1 MLSFPTLHHLLVTII
16 LALSSIILNAQQITC
31 TFNQSPTTSL
41 YNCGSTVIANFNMT
55 NLGQMNPQPNLLELY
70 YPLQFDMI
78 RINTINVS
86 YESVYAI
93 NGSLYQPYSFIDPSI
108 PGSPATDVTL
118 KRVGIQLSQSQ
129 LSSSTLQIEFA
140 VNTCE
145 GTSYPNLDN
154 TSLHPMLFDVTA
166 TNTSNTIELAGI
178 FTQQVQLFNSS
189 GVMKFPTLLPNAA
202 TLSTNEP
209 FPSFSQ
215 PLAVFD
221 REFNLTIQGNQF
233 NSINISLALEEDAVD
248 MGFFVVPNTNNPNP
262 IGINQTE
269 IIDQITGQH
278 TYNYTV
284 TRTQLLQW
292 GYQFTQANPA
302 VITFRHRA
310 KIDCPEADDILV
322 TSINATVDCIIAPNC
337 QVTQTNTLLWN
348 KTFPLN
354 RPIQVTSHE
363 VFNGTC
369 NNGNIVN
376 NEYVIKFNLPQS
388 NNEVK
393 VDYLDMP
400 FVNSDFNVTG
410 VAVSGLNGAG
420 ETLINNPTLPQNPR
434 WEIISSQT
442 LRIWISRLPGN
453 FSAWPGIISESGAFK
468 TAAGAYI
475 FEIHVTFDFK
485 EEMFKNCVGNS
496 IAGISPY
503 SQSNNYASLK
513 FSPLCVDNS
522 LPVIVNANIPNRIN
536 IPNQNYILSG
546 GVASPDFTTLLNPDN
561 TLDFNYS
568 ISTSGSQNP
577 LAFFSNGNSVGL
589 CANNS
594 NNLTYQFVFKNS
606 LSSLDGTNL
615 LSLNGGT
622 PIYLTSSNIIAT
634 INGFS
639 ETGIFQGDQITFDI
653 PQGAF
658 SPNFNN
664 TIQIHFSLTLN
675 RCPFDGLVNPDNE
688 SIGFAGAAEFEAEYR
703 VSCSD
708 CPDFYRTLTCI
719 GGDESFG
726 SYVVFQCIGECNYP
740 IAGTEGA
747 QTASFNAERI
757 SFGWKNETHY
767 KAYLL
772 DSNSPANK
780 PFNCKTELVNTTL
793 NWEGLTPDEV
803 ITETKKLYPYDLLF
817 VKSVGTYA
825 APSDLISQISF
836 EIATNRY
843 EGTAPNTSFLELI
856 PGSAFI
862 RVAGQGTFSD
872 FPLSDQVDID
882 PNATLSFGALNNQS
896 YPDAINID
904 IDVHLLTLNPASQAL
919 QSYLNTLTS
928 TAEISFFAVFRV
940 HPEIT
945 LLTNP
950 FGLDPLSTI
959 KPITLRGQF
968 MTSFENSQLPP
979 RGSCETYGEVIEVLI
994 PGAVVHAEAENVLS
1008 ESIDLPIDQTNTS
1021 ISTFDCDA
1029 AQLNNRC
1036 NSNIAYGI
1044 HLFGGFGPTHHDFIE
1059 YRPFLNWQ
1067 NDLQLSSNPP
1077 SSLDITASLLY
1088 NNVVQPTYPQTGNLG
1103 SSLINH
1109 LSPLMKGDLPENN
1122 TYDGLA
1128 FSITKESISSF
1139 LCPNPNTEPEDDFP
1153 IIIDL
1158 PSSVY
1163 THLHN
1168 ENIDYN
1174 CNIDPPIL
1182 SSFGISST
1190 IINNTSGFIAE
1201 NSTLFATPVE
1211 LLIANDPYA
1220 EAIAMTGGINS
1231 SDLCERLR
1239 GTNDIVNG
1247 QQEIISINENLS
1259 FNLQFG
1265 TNAVSVGNSNRAW
1278 ALCRFVDTDGNIISP
1293 SPMLNVD
1300 PTFLGQ
1306 NGATLHYS
1314 SSNNQMLIHFANE
1327 PSTQLSIP
1335 ILAETA
1341 NQANCL
1347 PAGTQ
1352 LEIVYGMFCKDVV
1365 SDQAELNSFFA
1376 HPQEYACFSCTR
1388 TIPIQQEI
1396 GINYTA
1402 ESSILFE
1409 NCKLK
1414 WEIDLENPNNNLS
1427 IINPSLRLVLPDGLL
1442 ISSILPSNLIYT
1454 VSGATVIDGPPAP
1467 VSSVLDINLS
1477 NPIWE
1482 SGTTQHVSIEFIF
1495 SSDLCNN
1502 MVSKEGTELS
1512 LYVFGI
1518 SACDNSQAV
1527 QNIQIQGDNYPV
1539 QLSPGPIP
1547 PSCCAEIEA
1556 NYTVTNSCP
1565 ATSNG
1570 ILSLTGVTFTTP
1582 VGELPLGDISI
1593 CSLSSIDQFGNQ
1605 TPVGLLTN
1613 TIIDDFTNVIL
1624 GPGQYMLQ
1632 INIPPTDFN
1641 PEFSLFEPFF
1651 VLEDNAACPCPCENL
1666 SSLTDI
1672 IVPPD
1677 VITSTQLALY
1687 LNYGQAGF
1695 SLSSRCIQLQ
1705 NDLLI
1710 DNNALFS
1717 QCEFKIP
1724 VGRKIEIQN
1733 GGGNLLLNGCY
1744 LSGCEKLW
1752 EGIINNG
1759 QVTMNGGTTIED
1771 AHTGYYINSLTQ
1783 SIGNT
1788 TFKNCFVGIRYN
1800 PTVMLNS
1807 LSLNGITFSGGTLLP
1822 AYLGCNPAPL
1832 GHSFAGAVLSKLP
1845 ELNMNNS
1852 TRFENLHNGLIA
1864 SQITSLSVN
1873 GTTFENIGTQSIV
1886 NQGAYTGVSYWL
1898 NPIENSGNQQLNLA
1912 SPPRSAIYS
1921 RDCDAV
1927 KIVGNSGNTP
1937 EFENIWNGITS
1948 VNDRNFNVSK
1958 TRLNNLL
1965 RVGITQISFYS
1976 GLSIIDNTI
1985 NFTPNRGLAGIMIFN
2000 PSLNVTGKIHNNIMD
2015 GITSNNPWMQSSI
2028 RRGIFVSGNDG
2039 NTNLS
2044 VAYNRINNMHRG
2056 IWALNCR
2063 RLSSVYN
2070 KINLTGLYTSGQR
2083 GISFE
2088 NCLGS
2093 SANCNTIEGNNLN
2106 FGTNIS
2112 NSPQA
2117 INLTLSQQSS
2127 IQDNYL
2133 TGTSFGI
2140 FSRDNNAG
2148 SSVKLNRLNNHK
2160 NGIYISANSRIGHQ
2174 FYSQNTFWGSFEKH
2188 AVDISLD
2195 YWKSVLCPNCDPED
2209 ELNPI
2214 PAPLFSTFRYGENQT
2229 GTAATLTIPSFP
2241 PNLCH
2246 QNYFYTCVPVYNAQ
2260 LTSPCSYN
2268 NARYGQ
2274 SNNEEETFND
2284 SLLFDKTAKNE
2295 LSFSEF
2301 NEEYTAKVKQYLAS
2315 KKEILQNVL
2324 PDTGV
2329 YATLLYSIESGNESK
2344 LFETDLALNTV
2355 NVDTLLLNNLS
2366 DLSDSIDFHLN
2377 AIYNVD
2383 SLFNANAIDSVTHE
2397 STSQFHHD
2405 QLKQFQLAQKGEL
2418 DYLHTTQN
2426 IPEAKLRNQ
2435 SIEAELLMEQYE
2447 KTVNTIFLNNI
2458 TEGKLN
2464 LDSLQF
2470 ADLLLIA
2477 GTCPKIGG
2485 AAVFKARGIVSM
2497 YSDTTFADDE
2507 ELCAQQGIQ
2516 YRKGQTSLVK
2526 SESSLIRIYPN
2537 PAKNL
2542 LTVQVKLEEME
2553 LCIIKISNTLGQV
2566 IWQGMLSN
2574 PETILNHEISSLAP
2588 GTYFVEVY
2596 PQNREIR
2603 HIEKLIKL

>member
-1 MLSFPTLHHLLVTII
+1 MLSFPTLHHLIVTII
-16 LALSSIILNAQQITC
+16 LALSSITLNAQQVTC

-41 YNCGSTVIANFNMT
+41 YNCGSTVIANFNMI

-86 YESVYAI
+86 NESLYAI
-93 NGSLYQPYSFIDPSI
+93 NGSFYESYSFIDPSI

-129 LSSSTLQIEFA
+129 LNSLTLQIEFV

-145 GTSYPNLDN
+145 GTSYPNLAN

-215 PLAVFD
+215 PLQTFD
-221 REFNLTIQGNQF
+221 RDFTLTIQGNQF

-248 MGFFVVPNTNNPNP
+248 MGFFVLPNTNNPNP

-269 IIDQITGQH
+269 IIDPITGQH
-278 TYNYTV
+278 IYNYTV

-292 GYQFTQANPA
+292 GYQFTPANPA
-302 VITFRHRA
+302 VIRFRHRA
-310 KIDCPEADDILV
+310 KIDCPEAGDILV

-354 RPIQVTSHE
+354 RPIQVISHE

-369 NNGNIVN
+369 NSGNIVN
-376 NEYVIKFNLPQS
+376 NEYEIKFNLPES

-393 VDYLDMP
+393 VDYLDIP
-400 FVNSDFNVTG
+400 FLNSDFNVTS
-410 VAVSGLNGAG
+410 VAVSGLNAAG
-420 ETLINNPTLPQNPR
+420 ETLINNPTLPLNPR
-434 WEIISSQT
+434 WEIISNQT

-522 LPVIVNANIPNRIN
+522 IPVIVNASIPNRIN

-568 ISTSGSQNP
+568 INTSGSQNP

-594 NNLTYQFVFKNS
+594 NNLTYQFIFKNS

-615 LSLNGGT
+615 LSLNGGN

-639 ETGIFQGDQITFDI
+639 ETGIVQGDQITFDI

-675 RCPFDGLVNPDNE
+675 RCPFDELVNPDNE

-740 IAGTEGA
+740 IDGTEGA
-747 QTASFNAERI
+747 QTASFSAERI
-757 SFGWKNETHY
+757 SFGWKNEAQY
-767 KAYLL
+767 EAYL
-772 DSNSPANK
+772 SNSSLTANK
-780 PFNCKTELVNTTL
+780 PFNCKTELANTTS
-793 NWEGLTPDEV
+793 NWEGLTSDDI

-817 VKSVGTYA
+817 VKAEGTYA

-843 EGTAPNTSFLELI
+843 DGTAPNTSFLELI

-968 MTSFENSQLPP
+968 MTSFEISQLPP

-994 PGAVVHAEAENVLS
+994 PGAVVHAEAENVLT
-1008 ESIDLPIDQTNTS
+1008 ESIDLPIDQTNPS

-1029 AQLNNRC
+1029 ADLNKRC

-1044 HLFGGFGPTHHDFIE
+1044 YLFGGFGPTHKDFIE
-1059 YRPFLNWQ
+1059 YRPFLNWH
-1067 NDLQLSSNPP
+1067 NNFQLSSNPT
-1077 SSLDITASLLY
+1077 SSLSITANLLY
-1088 NNVVQPTYPQTGNLG
+1088 NNAAPPTYPQNGNIG
-1103 SSLINH
+1103 INLINH
-1109 LSPLMKGDLPENN
+1109 LTPLMKGDLLETNS
-1122 TYDGLA
+1122 YEGLA

-1139 LCPNPNTEPEDDFP
+1139 LCPNPDTEPEHDFP
-1153 IIIDL
+1153 LLIDI

-1168 ENIDYN
+1168 ENINYN
-1174 CNIDPPIL
+1174 CNISPSI
-1182 SSFGISST
+1182 SATSGISST
-1190 IINNTSGFIAE
+1190 IINNVSSFITE
-1201 NSTLFATPVE
+1201 NSTLFSTPVE
-1211 LLIANDPYA
+1211 LSISNDPYE
-1220 EAIAMTGGINS
+1220 EAIAMIGGINS

-1239 GTNDIVNG
+1239 GTNDNENG

-1265 TNAVSVGNSNRAW
+1265 TNAVSIENSNRVW
-1278 ALCRFVDTDGNIISP
+1278 ALCRFIDTDGNILSP
-1293 SPMLNVD
+1293 SPILNVD
-1300 PTFLGQ
+1300 PVFLTQ
-1306 NGATLHYS
+1306 NGASLHHS

-1327 PSTQLSIP
+1327 PSSQLSIP
-1335 ILAETA
+1335 IIAQVVNST
-1341 NQANCL
+1341 NCL
-1347 PAGTQ
+1347 PSGSQ
-1352 LEIVYGMFCKDVV
+1352 LEIIYGMFCEEVV
-1365 SDQAELNSFFA
+1365 SNQVELNSYFEN
-1376 HPQEYACFSCTR
+1376 PQEYACFSCSR
-1388 TIPIQQEI
+1388 AIPIQQAV
-1396 GINYTA
+1396 GLTYTA
-1402 ESSILFE
+1402 LSSIGFDE
-1409 NCKLK
+1409 EDCKLK
-1414 WEIDLENPNNNLS
+1414 WEIDLQNPSSNLS
-1427 IINPSLRLVLPDGLL
+1427 INNPIIRLVLPDGLL
-1442 ISSILPSNLIYT
+1442 ISSIAPSDLNYN

-1467 VSSVLDINLS
+1467 VSTILDIQIS
-1477 NPIWE
+1477 DATWE
-1482 SGTTQHVSIEFIF
+1482 SGTTKHVTIEFIF
-1495 SSDLCNN
+1495 SSGLCNN
-1502 MVSKEGTELS
+1502 MANKYGTELN
-1512 LYVFGI
+1512 LYVFGT
-1518 SACDNSQAV
+1518 STCDNTQV
-1527 QNIQIQGDNYPV
+1527 LQNIPIQGENYPV
-1539 QLSPGPIP
+1539 LLTPDPINP
-1547 PSCCAEIEA
+1547 NCCAEIHA
-1556 NYTVTNSCP
+1556 NYTVANSCP
-1565 ATSNG
+1565 TSNNG
-1570 ILSLTGVTFTTP
+1570 EFSLTSITFNTPDGELQLDDISLCTLVSIDESGNQSP
-1582 VGELPLGDISI
+1582 VG
-1593 CSLSSIDQFGNQ
+1593 Q
-1605 TPVGLLTN
+1605 LTN
-1613 TIIDDFTNVIL
+1613 ATIENFNNVIL

-1632 INIPPTDFN
+1632 VIVSQTELN
-1641 PEFSLFEPFF
+1641 PAFSLFEPFF
-1651 VLEDNAACPCPCENL
+1651 VFEDIAACPCPCQNL
-1666 SSLTDI
+1666 SELTDI

-1677 VITSTQLALY
+1677 VVTSTELAAF
-1687 LNYGQAGF
+1687 LNLSQSGF

-1705 NDLLI
+1705 NNLLI
-1710 DNNALFS
+1710 DNNVLFS
-1717 QCEFKIP
+1717 NCEFKIP
-1724 VGRKIEIQN
+1724 VGRRIEVQN
-1733 GGGNLLLNGCY
+1733 GGGNLLLSGCY

-1752 EGIINNG
+1752 EGIINSS
-1759 QVTMNGGTTIED
+1759 QVTMNGGTTIKD
-1771 AHTGYYINSLTQ
+1771 AHTGFYINSLTQ

-1788 TFKNCFVGIRYN
+1788 IFKNCFVGIRYN
-1800 PTVMLNS
+1800 PAIELNT
-1807 LSLNGITFSGGTLLP
+1807 LSLNGITFSGGPLLP
-1822 AYLGCNPAPL
+1822 PYFGSNPAPL
-1832 GHSFAGAVLSKLP
+1832 GHSFAGAVIGKLP
-1845 ELNMNNS
+1845 QLNLNS
-1852 TRFENLHNGLIA
+1852 TTRFENLHNGLIA
-1864 SQITSLSVN
+1864 FQVNSVN
-1873 GTTFENIGTQSIV
+1873 VNGSSFNNIGTQTIV
-1886 NQGAYTGVSYWL
+1886 SQGSYTGANYWL

-1912 SPPRSAIYS
+1912 SPSRSAIYS
-1921 RDCDAV
+1921 RDCETV
-1927 KIVGNSGNTP
+1927 KILGNSSNIP
-1937 EFENIWNGITS
+1937 EFDNIWNGITS
-1948 VNDRNFNVSK
+1948 VNDRNFTVSK

-1965 RVGITQISFYS
+1965 RVGITQISYYS
-1976 GLSIIDNTI
+1976 GLNIIGNTI
-1985 NFTPNRGLAGIMIFN
+1985 NFAPNKGLAGIMVFN
-2000 PSLNVTGKIHNNIMD
+2000 PSLNVSGKIHNNIID
-2015 GITSNNPWMQSSI
+2015 GITSNSPSIQSSI

-2044 VAYNRINNMHRG
+2044 LAYNQIKDTHRG

-2063 RLSSVYN
+2063 LLSSVYN
-2070 KINLTGLYTSGQR
+2070 IINLTGLYTSSQR
-2083 GISFE
+2083 GISLE
-2088 NCLGS
+2088 NCVGA
-2093 SANCNTIEGNNLN
+2093 SANCNNIEGNSLN
-2106 FGTNIS
+2106 FGTNLS
-2112 NSPQA
+2112 SSPQA
-2117 INLTLSQQSS
+2117 INLTLSQKSS
-2127 IQDNYL
+2127 VQDNYL
-2133 TGTSFGI
+2133 SGTSFGI

-2148 SSVKLNRLNNHK
+2148 SSVKLNTLNNHK

-2174 FYSQNTFWGSFEKH
+2174 FYSQNTFYGTFEKH
-2188 AVDISLD
+2188 AVDVSLGNWQQQFPLGD
-2195 YWKSVLCPNCDPED
+2195 PNDP
-2209 ELNPI
+2209 LNPI
-2214 PAPLFSTFRYGENQT
+2214 PAPLFSTFRYGENQA
-2229 GTAATLTIPSFP
+2229 GTVATLTTPAFT
-2241 PNLCH
+2241 NCL

-2268 NARYGQ
+2268 HARYGQ

-2315 KKEILQNVL
+2315 KKEILQNIL

-2355 NVDTLLLNNLS
+2355 NVDTLLLNYLF

-2383 SLFNANAIDSVTHE
+2383 SLFNASAIDSVTHE
-2397 STSQFHHD
+2397 GTSQYHHFK
-2405 QLKQFQLAQKGEL
+2405 LKQFQLSQKGEL

-2426 IPEAKLRNQ
+2426 IPEAKMRNQ

-2477 GTCPKIGG
+2477 GTCPKVGG
-2485 AAVFKARGIVSM
+2485 AAVFKARGIVAM
-2497 YSDTTFADDE
+2497 FSDTMFVDDD
-2507 ELCAQQGIQ
+2507 ELCAQQGVQ
-2516 YRKGQTSLVK
+2516 YRIGQTTTTRPEISFV
-2526 SESSLIRIYPN
+2526 RIFPN
-2537 PAKNL
+2537 PTKNL
-2542 LTVQVKLEEME
+2542 MTVRLKLQDME
-2553 LCIIKISNTLGQV
+2553 PCIIKISNTLGQI
-2566 IWQGMLSN
+2566 IWQGILSN

-2588 GTYFVEVY
+2588 GTYFVEVHN
-2596 PQNREIR
+2596 QNRGLR